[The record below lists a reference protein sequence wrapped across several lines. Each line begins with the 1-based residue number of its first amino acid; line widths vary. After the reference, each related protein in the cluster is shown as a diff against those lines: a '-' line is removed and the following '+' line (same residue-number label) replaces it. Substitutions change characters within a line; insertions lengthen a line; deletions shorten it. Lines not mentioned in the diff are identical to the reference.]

1 MNIIRQYFNL
11 YQAITRLKDYLR
23 DRNQTMPGLYSRISD
38 VITEWDKAENETIPE
53 VNPNCPECNGEG
65 VILYNFSGYAKFKDD
80 EDYLNPEVRE
90 EPCPKCERR
99 ILA

>member
-23 DRNQTMPGLYSRISD
+23 DINQTMPGLYSCISD
-38 VITEWDKAENETIPE
+38 VITEWNKAENETIPE

-65 VILYNFSGYAKFKDD
+65 VILYNLWQTQENRLGLVEK
-80 EDYLNPEVRE
+80 E
-90 EPCPKCERR
+90 EPCLKCERR

>member
-1 MNIIRQYFNL
+1 MNIVRQYFKL

-53 VNPNCPECNGEG
+53 VNPNCPDCNGEG
-65 VILYNFSGYAKFKDD
+65 VILYNFWQTEENRLGLVEK
-80 EDYLNPEVRE
+80 E